1 MSEVT
6 EDEESGDYPSS
17 SYAWYVVALLTIG
30 YILSFLDRNILVLL
44 VEPIKADFN
53 LSDTQ
58 IGLLMGLAFSIFYA
72 TMGIPLG
79 WLADNMKRRTLVA
92 MGMLVWSAA
101 TCLSGYTKSFL
112 SLFTARVAIGAGE
125 ATLSPCAISLISD
138 MFPEG
143 KRAKAI
149 AVYSCA
155 LSIAAAFSF
164 KLGAEILSWANTTD
178 TSEMFLI
185 GGLKPW
191 QIVFVIVGAPGVI
204 LSALMMLVR
213 EPKRQ
218 IKKVEGEKPIKFSRA
233 FSYYKENTGA
243 FLGLSLL
250 VGVMT
255 IIAYSQG
262 FVAAMFERT
271 WGWTASEF
279 GSRNS
284 IGLLLFGPPTVLFSG
299 WLIDRMHS
307 KGVEDAAWKVFK
319 VGFCLMVPLNTIYPL
334 MPNPWIALFV
344 SFSGIIGIATVT
356 AAGVPAILK
365 IIPGKIRAQSIA
377 MYYMIIS
384 LCGLLLGPTTVGIIS
399 DAFGDPTMLRYAVA
413 LVPAVF
419 GSIGLLCLPMI
430 NRIYLKQIKK
440 EITI

>member
-1 MSEVT
+1 MSEVSKA
-6 EDEESGDYPSS
+6 EKNGDYPSS
-17 SYAWYVVALLTIG
+17 AHAWYVVTLLTLG

-44 VEPIKADFN
+44 VEPIKADFD

-58 IGLLMGLAFSIFYA
+58 MGLLMGLAFSIFYA

-92 MGMLVWSAA
+92 AGMLVWSAA

-112 SLFTARVAIGAGE
+112 GLFTARVAIGAGE

-138 MFPEG
+138 MFPER

-164 KLGAEILSWANTTD
+164 KLGAEILSWANLTD
-178 TSEMFLI
+178 TSEIFLI

-218 IKKVEGEKPIKFSRA
+218 IKKEVNEKPIKFSRA

-243 FLGLSLL
+243 FVGLSLL

-271 WGWTASEF
+271 WGWSASEF

-284 IGLLLFGPPTVLFSG
+284 IGLLLFGPTTVLFAG

-307 KGVEDAAWKVFK
+307 KYHLSAHAQPMDCA
-319 VGFCLMVPLNTIYPL
+319 FCLLCRNYRYRNRNSGWYSRDPQNNTWKNTCTIYRYL
-334 MPNPWIALFV
+334 LHDH
-344 SFSGIIGIATVT
+344 
-356 AAGVPAILK
+356 K
-365 IIPGKIRAQSIA
+365 
-377 MYYMIIS
+377 S
-384 LCGLLLGPTTVGIIS
+384 LWPTS
-399 DAFGDPTMLRYAVA
+399 WANHRWY
-413 LVPAVF
+413 
-419 GSIGLLCLPMI
+419 
-430 NRIYLKQIKK
+430 NQ
-440 EITI
+440 